1 MADYHELITGLPHV
15 DLATRAGWAR
25 QIFDLRLRLDAP
37 IPHGIPA
44 RSLEKTLILG
54 HWRAPHGGADHETE
68 ILLTAEILGA
78 FDVLLFE
85 QPDYSAEFWEDLLL
99 AAGPSWQ
106 KVELVQEPSDL
117 VRAGRDRTHAN
128 GRRYNERRHWAFLLD
143 QRKAQF
149 TGQVGTHSVDVRA
162 SGRLFRFFADAPILL
177 PPDEPASC
185 VLLNISLE
193 PEQRSALALGG
204 FLVPEELDNEIQ
216 GIALRPRAR
225 DVQLLAAG
233 RFVPPAPFDT
243 IVIWTALEID
253 FRHEKLHNFLS
264 EAEAQLALEA
274 RLAEE
279 ARLRAA
285 SPANPEPDAPL
296 LDQASARPPFWRGLR
311 LGIEAEA
318 SDFWDACKALFIG
331 RN

>member
-1 MADYHELITGLPHV
+1 MTHV

-25 QIFDLRLRLDAP
+25 GLSDLRLRLDAP

-44 RSLEKTLILG
+44 RSLDKTLIIG
-54 HWRAPHGGADHETE
+54 HWQPYRREADHETE

-78 FDVLLFE
+78 FDILLFE

-106 KVELVQEPSDL
+106 KIELVQEPSDL
-117 VRAGRDRTHAN
+117 VRARRDRAHAN
-128 GRRYNERRHWAFLLD
+128 GRRFNDRRHWAFVLD

-149 TGQVGTHSVDVRA
+149 TGHIGTQSVDVRA
-162 SGRLFRFFADAPILL
+162 GGRLFRFYADAPILL
-177 PPDEPASC
+177 PQDEPASC

-233 RFVPPAPFDT
+233 KFVPPAPFDT
-243 IVIWTALEID
+243 TLIWTALEID
-253 FRHEKLHNFLS
+253 FRHEKLHSFLR
-264 EAEAQLALEA
+264 EADAQLAAEA
-274 RLAEE
+274 KLAEE
-279 ARLRAA
+279 AQLRAA
-285 SPANPEPDAPL
+285 SLGLPDQGELL
-296 LDQASARPPFWRGLR
+296 LDRPALRPAFWVRLR
-311 LGIEAEA
+311 LGIQAEA
-318 SDFWDACKALFIG
+318 YDFWDACKALFIG